1 MVNTKSADQE
11 SVIFSCLATVDWACA
26 RTHASLRIL
35 LAHMECPFHSGPLRL
50 PFWRRRVA
58 WAVLLTLCLC
68 SSTYAQGPTT
78 GSSEGN
84 PQVTPTQPSSP
95 QATIDLAPKRLLN
108 SIWTD
113 QKAMWTSPFR
123 MNRRQWVTIAL
134 PLAAGTAALIAT
146 DEDAAKWLP
155 NTADQV
161 KWSQRVS
168 NIGAAYTLG
177 GLVGGTML
185 GGWKAQNAEVFDMGR
200 SSARA
205 LADSII
211 INYALKFATGRERPL
226 ENDGQGR
233 FWKGS
238 NSFPSGHAM
247 NSFAVAMVIAR
258 HPKSPTWLKVTSLA
272 VATTVSLSRWGARKH
287 FPSDIFVG
295 GVLGGLIGNY
305 VATHPR

>member
-1 MVNTKSADQE
+1 VKTQSAPTAIRVSWLE
-11 SVIFSCLATVDWACA
+11 ALETMCA
-26 RTHASLRIL
+26 QVHA
-35 LAHMECPFHSGPLRL
+35 G
-50 PFWRRRVA
+50 WRRLA
-58 WAVLLTLCLC
+58 CIILIFCFCGL
-68 SSTYAQGPTT
+68 SYGQGQETQAPQSNPLVTQSQA
-78 GSSEGN
+78 GSR
-84 PQVTPTQPSSP
+84 PP
-95 QATIDLAPKRLLN
+95 TIDLAPKRLVK

-113 QKAMWTSPFR
+113 QKAMWTSPFH
-123 MNRRQWVTIAL
+123 MNRRQWLTIAL
-134 PLAAGTAALIAT
+134 PLVAGTAALVAT

-177 GLVGGTML
+177 GIVGGTML
-185 GGWKAQNAEVFDMGR
+185 VGWKAKDAEVFDVGR

-205 LADSII
+205 LVDSII
-211 INYALKFATGRERPL
+211 INYGLKFAAGRERPL

-247 NSFAVAMVIAR
+247 NSWAVAMVVVR
-258 HPKSPTWLKVTSLA
+258 HPKSPTWLKITSCA
-272 VATTVSLSRWGARKH
+272 VATAVSLSRWGARKH
-287 FPSDIFVG
+287 FPADIFAG

-305 VATHPR
+305 VVTHPR